1 MSDEAAHLRTQA
13 RRCRDM
19 AEYASSEE
27 GQAILRFVAWD
38 FDEAADGIENMN
50 GWGPLSTHCRR

>member
-1 MSDEAAHLRTQA
+1 
-13 RRCRDM
+13 M

-38 FDEAADGIENMN
+38 FEEAADELENID
-50 GWGPLSTHCRR
+50 GPRLLSAHCCY